1 MLWRMLYINAQLPK
15 KKEEILQSAAPGFRA
30 VRCLPS
36 LLCLVKSPFYAP
48 PSGRSLLEA
57 EDGEKLY
64 DCCLAGTWREGLER
78 VVSGKTWGGTCHL
91 PSNMAALKCRVAALQ
106 ALLVALLLCKASS
119 SSSDD
124 EDRNKEIEAARKE
137 SKYKS
142 IDTTLLLMLMGL
154 LILSVLTIWLF
165 KVKRFRF
172 MHETGVCMLYGKAL
186 FSSHQ

>member
-1 MLWRMLYINAQLPK
+1 MRNYQK

-36 LLCLVKSPFYAP
+36 LLCLSKVAFLRSSLWEVP
-48 PSGRSLLEA
+48 PWGRGRWEIIRLLL
-57 EDGEKLY
+57 G
-64 DCCLAGTWREGLER
+64 LAGTWREGLGR